1 MKPLQYSDY
10 SHIVSRVCSVENGCA
25 KVLRGHTK
33 NHRNADARRRETTDE
48 IAHVCGLFCAVVI
61 PNQPQCAIQY
71 RRAEPQVH
79 AQHAGIATINIEGI
93 MTRRTIEQRLAQL
106 EAQKKTLQARL
117 GKQDRAR
124 DTRRKVLLGALVL
137 HRLQTEMPDAS
148 TAWLRAWLSSEL
160 PVFLTHDTDKSLLA
174 DVMAGDARPTAT
186 ASQDITADTLIPK
199 RALEPA

>member
-1 MKPLQYSDY
+1 
-10 SHIVSRVCSVENGCA
+10 
-25 KVLRGHTK
+25 
-33 NHRNADARRRETTDE
+33 
-48 IAHVCGLFCAVVI
+48 VVI
-61 PNQPQCAIQY
+61 PNQPQCAIQC

-93 MTRRTIEQRLAQL
+93 MTRRTIQQRLAQL

-160 PVFLTHDTDKSLLA
+160 PAFLTRDTDKSLLA
-174 DVMAGDARPTAT
+174 DVMAGDAHPTAG
-186 ASQDITADTLIPK
+186 ASQDITADTLTPK